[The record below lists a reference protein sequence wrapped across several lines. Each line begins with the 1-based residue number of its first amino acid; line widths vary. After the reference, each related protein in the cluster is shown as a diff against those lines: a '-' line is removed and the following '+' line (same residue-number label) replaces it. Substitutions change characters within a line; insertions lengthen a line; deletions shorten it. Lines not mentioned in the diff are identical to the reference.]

1 MARAVTQAVHPRTLS
16 GKQDRL
22 AQRPMDQQ
30 VRIGFSQG
38 HHRVKPALPH
48 LTKEPQ
54 MTRND
59 LMSAGLTRRQTLLA
73 MLSATGLSAT
83 GLTACGGGS
92 DLASVGVGG
101 TGSFTSGRITGF
113 GSIIVNGI
121 RYDDSSADISSDD
134 NRFDRANL
142 RLGMVVAVQGGPV
155 VDGRST
161 ATRIVLNGELLGPI
175 GSKNG
180 NILVVL
186 GQTVTI
192 SDSTVFAGVVGLDA
206 LNPND
211 VVEVHGT
218 PDSANNSILASYVEK
233 KVGVNDYRIQGRVTA
248 IGDNKTFSMGSLQL
262 NYSNTESKEVRV
274 TPAQGA
280 LVRVRLGTTAVSG
293 VYPVIRIRKP
303 EDAFNAF
310 SGEVEFKGTITAFT
324 SFTSFT
330 VNDVPVTVSGVTNS
344 TYPEGT
350 GRIEAGAYVEVK
362 GALVGGVLVATR
374 VKLEDVPAG
383 NAGGEFE
390 LHGTISN
397 PATSGAGGSF
407 TLTSSSGV
415 SVEVEWS
422 SAPSSVTFR
431 DGSAANL
438 TNARKV
444 EVKGTLLN
452 GNKVKATR
460 ISFES

>member
-1 MARAVTQAVHPRTLS
+1 
-16 GKQDRL
+16 
-22 AQRPMDQQ
+22 
-30 VRIGFSQG
+30 
-38 HHRVKPALPH
+38 
-48 LTKEPQ
+48 

-59 LMSAGLTRRQTLLA
+59 LMTAGLTRRQTLLA
-73 MLSATGLSAT
+73 VLSATGLSAT
-83 GLTACGGGS
+83 GLSACGGGGGS
-92 DLASVGVGG
+92 GSGSGNIASVGGG
-101 TGSFTSGRITGF
+101 GGGAASFTSGPITGF

-121 RYDDSSADISSDD
+121 RYDDSSASISSDD
-134 NRFDRANL
+134 SAFKREDL

-175 GSKNG
+175 GSKGVNS
-180 NILVVL
+180 LVVL
-186 GQTVTI
+186 GQAVTI
-192 SDSTVFAGVVGLDA
+192 NASTVFAGVAGLDA
-206 LNPND
+206 LIAND

-218 PDSANNSILASYVEK
+218 ADAANNSILASYVEK
-233 KVGVNDYRIQGRVTA
+233 KVGRVNDYRIQGRVTA
-248 IGDNKTFSMGSLQL
+248 HDANAKTFSMGSLQL

-330 VNDVPVTVSGVTNS
+330 VNDVPVTVSGVTNA

-350 GRIEAGAYVEVK
+350 GRIQAGAYVEVK
-362 GALVGGVLVATR
+362 GALVDGVLVATR
-374 VKLEDVPAG
+374 VKLEDNVPAG

-397 PATSGAGGSF
+397 AATSVAGGSF
-407 TLTSSSGV
+407 KLTSSSGV
-415 SVEVEWS
+415 SVDVEWS
-422 SAPSSVTFR
+422 SAPGQGSVEFR
-431 DGSAANL
+431 NVSAADLFRPNPP
-438 TNARKV
+438 RV

-460 ISFES
+460 ISLES

>member
-1 MARAVTQAVHPRTLS
+1 
-16 GKQDRL
+16 
-22 AQRPMDQQ
+22 
-30 VRIGFSQG
+30 
-38 HHRVKPALPH
+38 
-48 LTKEPQ
+48 

-121 RYDDSSADISSDD
+121 RYEDSSADISSDD
-134 NRFDRANL
+134 SAFRRQDL

-175 GSKNG
+175 GSKGVNS
-180 NILVVL
+180 LVVL

-192 SDSTVFAGVVGLDA
+192 SDSTVFAGVAGLDA
-206 LNPND
+206 LNAND

-218 PDSANNSILASYVEK
+218 ADSANNSILASYVEK

-248 IGDNKTFSMGSLQL
+248 HDANAKTFSLDTLQL
-262 NYSNTESKEVRV
+262 NYSNTEEVRV
-274 TPAQGA
+274 TPEKDT
-280 LVRVRLGTTAVSG
+280 LLRVRLGTTAASG
-293 VYPVIRIRKP
+293 VYPVIRISKP

-310 SGEVEFKGTITAFT
+310 KGEVEFKGTITSFT
-324 SFTSFT
+324 DYTSFT
-330 VNDVPVTVSGVTNS
+330 VNEVPVSVSGDKNAS
-344 TYPEGT
+344 YPEGT
-350 GRIEAGAYVEVK
+350 DRIQAGAYVGVK
-362 GALVGGVLVATR
+362 GALVGGVLVATC
-374 VKLEDVPAG
+374 VKLEENALAG
-383 NAGGEFE
+383 NAGSEFE

-397 PATSGAGGSF
+397 AVMSDAGGSF
-407 TLTSSSGV
+407 RLTSSSGV
-415 SVEVEWS
+415 SVDVEWS
-422 SAPSSVTFR
+422 SGSVEFNNVT
-431 DGSAANL
+431 AVNL
-438 TNARKV
+438 VSQNPPRV

-452 GNKVKATR
+452 GNKVKASR
-460 ISFES
+460 ISLES

>member
-1 MARAVTQAVHPRTLS
+1 
-16 GKQDRL
+16 
-22 AQRPMDQQ
+22 
-30 VRIGFSQG
+30 
-38 HHRVKPALPH
+38 
-48 LTKEPQ
+48 

-59 LMSAGLTRRQTLLA
+59 LMTAGLTRRQTLLA
-73 MLSATGLSAT
+73 VLSATGLSAT
-83 GLTACGGGS
+83 GLSACGGGS
-92 DLASVGVGG
+92 GSGSGNLASVVGG
-101 TGSFTSGRITGF
+101 GAASFTSGPITGF

-121 RYDDSSADISSDD
+121 RYDDSSASISSDD
-134 NRFDRANL
+134 SAFKREDL

-161 ATRIVLNGELLGPI
+161 ATRIVLSGELLGPI
-175 GSKNG
+175 GSKGVNS
-180 NILVVL
+180 LVVL

-192 SDSTVFAGVVGLDA
+192 NASTVFAGVAGLDA
-206 LNPND
+206 LIAND

-218 PDSANNSILASYVEK
+218 ADSANNSILASYVEK
-233 KVGVNDYRIQGRVTA
+233 KAGVNDYRIQGRVTA
-248 IGDNKTFSMGSLQL
+248 HDANAKTFSIDTLKL

-274 TPAQGA
+274 TPTVGT
-280 LVRVRLGTTAVSG
+280 LVRVRLGTIAAIG

-310 SGEVEFKGTITAFT
+310 NGEVEFKGTITSFT
-324 SFTSFT
+324 DHTSFT
-330 VNDVPVTVSGVTNS
+330 VNDVPVTVSGVTNA

-350 GRIEAGAYVEVK
+350 GRIQAGAYVEVK

-374 VKLEDVPAG
+374 VKLEDDVPAG

-397 PATSGAGGSF
+397 AAASGAGGSF
-407 TLTSSSGV
+407 KLTSSSGV
-415 SVEVEWS
+415 SVDVEWS
-422 SAPSSVTFR
+422 SAPGQGSVEFR
-431 DGSAANL
+431 NVSAADLFRPNPP
-438 TNARKV
+438 RV

-460 ISFES
+460 ISLES